1 MDEQPKRD
9 QPPPK
14 RKVEIDL
21 RDLFANKD
29 PKAGSVLPKPPSA
42 PSDPARPN

>member
-1 MDEQPKRD
+1 MDEKPKKD
-9 QPPPK
+9 KPPQK

-29 PKAGSVLPKPPSA
+29 PKAGNATPAPPPPPKPP
-42 PSDPARPN
+42 N